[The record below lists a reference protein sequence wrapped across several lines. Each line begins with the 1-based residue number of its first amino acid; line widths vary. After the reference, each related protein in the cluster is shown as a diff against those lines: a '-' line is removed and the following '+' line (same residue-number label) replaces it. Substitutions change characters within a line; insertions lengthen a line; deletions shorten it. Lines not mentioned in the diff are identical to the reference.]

1 MTSDPSAADI
11 YGRDFPAGTVVFE
24 EGDPG
29 GRMYVIRSG
38 EVPILKRAVDACLR
52 FVDLRARWHALAA
65 RELLARGPEEIA
77 TELLEARLPP
87 DEAAPGAGAPGGLEQ
102 YLASKRRFEPGER
115 GRNPT

>member
-87 DEAAPGAGAPGGLEQ
+87 DEAAPGGLEQ
-102 YLASKRRFEPGER
+102 YLASKRRFEPDER